1 MPPATDPA
9 PRLRDAA
16 LLGLLHGP
24 AELLPISSSGHAT
37 LLPWLLGLPYSKL
50 PSERRKAIEVALHA
64 GTAAALV
71 AAPPATPVD
80 MPPRTKSLA
89 LSVMMLAPTAAFGLL
104 GRRVISKRL
113 GTPAT
118 VAAGLAAGSAA
129 LVFADSLNGKRTA
142 VDFSASDA
150 LLIGVA
156 QAPSLWPGVSRSA
169 MTITAARA
177 RGFAAADAA
186 RISRSGVVPA
196 SFAAVALEAAVAVKD
211 GGAPRDL
218 AACGVAAAAA
228 FCSTIASRGL
238 VGRLERGTQLWPWAV
253 LRCTT
258 ATATVLR
265 IRSNGNDGV
274 Q

>member
-1 MPPATDPA
+1 MQPATDSSL
-9 PRLRDAA
+9 RLRDAA

-37 LLPWLLGLPYSKL
+37 LVPWLLGLPYSKL
-50 PSERRKAIEVALHA
+50 PSDRRKAIEVALHA

-71 AAPPATPVD
+71 AAPPTTPVQ
-80 MPPRTKSLA
+80 MPPRARGIA
-89 LSVMMLAPTAAFGLL
+89 LSVLMLAPTATAGLL
-104 GRRVISKRL
+104 GRRLISSRL

-118 VAAGLAAGSAA
+118 VAAGLVAGSTA
-129 LVFADSLNGKRTA
+129 LVFTDSLNGKRTA
-142 VDFSASDA
+142 GEFSANDA
-150 LLIGVA
+150 LLIGAA
-156 QAPSLWPGVSRSA
+156 QVPSLWPGVSRSA

-177 RGFAAADAA
+177 RGFAAGDAA

-196 SFAAVALEAAVAVKD
+196 SFAAAALEAAETAKRS
-211 GGAPRDL
+211 GAPRDL

-238 VGRLERGTQLWPWAV
+238 VGRLESGTRLWPWAV
-253 LRCTT
+253 LRCAT
-258 ATATVLR
+258 ATATMLR
-265 IRSNGNDGV
+265 IRSNGNDGA